1 MNRNGIMVQNW
12 LLAGIS
18 DSCEDVCEDTNWAK
32 NLLLI
37 EKFLISLYFL
47 GISTVAK
54 RSSQLFMAVHD
65 V

>member
-18 DSCEDVCEDTNWAK
+18 DNCEDVCEDTNWAK

-37 EKFLISLYFL
+37 EKYLISLYFL
-47 GISTVAK
+47 GFSTV
-54 RSSQLFMAVHD
+54 
-65 V
+65 